1 MRLKF
6 RARQR
11 ALAENR
17 REDARTNVE
26 VLRRGIRESYADV
39 RELLLYIEVIGKA
52 TGESAAAFAAI

>member
-17 REDARTNVE
+17 REDARTNLE
-26 VLRRGIRESYADV
+26 MLRRGIRESYADV
-39 RELLLYIEVIGKA
+39 RELLRYI
-52 TGESAAAFAAI
+52 